1 MGDEIL
7 DTAIPKRKRVVVLL
21 VAICFI
27 VCLAFVVVYRAGDR
41 TREETD
47 VKESV
52 MLDIPDGEV
61 SGSSLSKSEAYKTGT
76 GRTGHSYEAYFDSLV
91 SSGPEGSIASGYIQ
105 PVPDGNSVPPVTP
118 VVPDAGPRSAAELLE
133 IERTSYGSGERGKE
147 VSSDYSGYRPM
158 SRQERIE
165 HDRAMVEMAVQMAS
179 DTRTSDLDTAVAPA
193 SPGEMKTLELKP
205 PVSDGIITSL
215 DDDIGSIEKIHYRD
229 SGSYPVKCMFL
240 RDEKVRNGQRI
251 IFRLLEDLEVDGI
264 LLPANTRLPAVCTI
278 GERLFMDVGSV
289 EYDGRIV
296 RLGYSAYDT
305 DGAMGIYCPETGAVS
320 AGKQIKDDAVN
331 TVSSAIS
338 GFFGQIGNAFVRTG
352 ANLLQ
357 SGDGVSSV
365 SVVSGYEFYIYKEN
379 ER

>member
-1 MGDEIL
+1 MGNKML
-7 DTAIPKRKRVVVLL
+7 DTVIPKRKRVVVLL
-21 VAICFI
+21 VAICFM
-27 VCLAFVVVYRAGDR
+27 VCLAFVVVYRSGDR
-41 TREETD
+41 AKSEAD
-47 VKESV
+47 VKGSV

-61 SGSSLSKSEAYKTGT
+61 SGSGLSKSEAYKTGI
-76 GRTGHSYEAYFDSLV
+76 GRTGHSYEAYFDSLA
-91 SSGPEGSIASGYIQ
+91 SSDPESPVASGYIN
-105 PVPDGNSVPPVTP
+105 PVPDGNYVPLVAP
-118 VVPDAGPRSAAELLE
+118 VVPDAGTRSAAELLE
-133 IERTSYGSGERGKE
+133 IEGTSSVSGERGKG
-147 VSSDYSGYRPM
+147 VSSGYSGYRPM

-179 DTRTSDLDTAVAPA
+179 DTRTSDLDTAVVSA

-215 DDDIGSIEKIHYRD
+215 DDVDNPEKIHYRD

-251 IFRLLEDLEVDGI
+251 IFRLLEDLEVDGV

-289 EYDGRIV
+289 EYDGRMV

-357 SGDGVSSV
+357 SRDGISSV

-379 ER
+379 E

>member
-21 VAICFI
+21 VAVCFI
-27 VCLAFVVVYRAGDR
+27 VCLAFVVVYRADDR

-61 SGSSLSKSEAYKTGT
+61 SGSGLSKSEAYKTGT
-76 GRTGHSYEAYFDSLV
+76 GRTGHSYEAYFDSLA

-133 IERTSYGSGERGKE
+133 IERTSSGSGERGKE

-179 DTRTSDLDTAVAPA
+179 ETRTSDLDTAVAPA

-215 DDDIGSIEKIHYRD
+215 DDIGSISKNAPIRITAAKPRAM
-229 SGSYPVKCMFL
+229 SRPGGCFFK
-240 RDEKVRNGQRI
+240 NRI
-251 IFRLLEDLEVDGI
+251 I
-264 LLPANTRLPAVCTI
+264 
-278 GERLFMDVGSV
+278 
-289 EYDGRIV
+289 
-296 RLGYSAYDT
+296 
-305 DGAMGIYCPETGAVS
+305 
-320 AGKQIKDDAVN
+320 
-331 TVSSAIS
+331 
-338 GFFGQIGNAFVRTG
+338 VRTG
-352 ANLLQ
+352 PPGRKA
-357 SGDGVSSV
+357 GP
-365 SVVSGYEFYIYKEN
+365 E
-379 ER
+379 

>member
-1 MGDEIL
+1 MDGEKFNTVIL
-7 DTAIPKRKRVVVLL
+7 KRKRTVVLL
-21 VAICFI
+21 VFI
-27 VCLAFVVVYRAGDR
+27 FFMACLMFAVTYRIGDKKDP
-41 TREETD
+41 ETGGD
-47 VKESV
+47 DSV

-61 SGSSLSKSEAYKTGT
+61 TEGGLSKSEAYKINSE
-76 GRTGHSYEAYFDSLV
+76 RAKYAYESYFDSLALSV
-91 SSGPEGSIASGYIQ
+91 SGE
-105 PVPDGNSVPPVTP
+105 PVTEETETAFDENYSLP
-118 VVPDAGPRSAAELLE
+118 TKSEIVLETGTKSVAADLLE
-133 IERTSYGSGERGKE
+133 IESVSSIQADSE
-147 VSSDYSGYRPM
+147 VSPSSNYSAYRPM

-215 DDDIGSIEKIHYRD
+215 DDIGSIEKIHYRD